1 MATES
6 KPQSKRSSKNENS
19 GEGAAA
25 IEDLLHKL
33 PGVDIDH
40 VLDHKRLTET
50 FKKEDTT
57 LHRLADLQRLGCE
70 QDQDHMTYKPNPY
83 NKSISFCDIFEIT
96 SCQYLAVLVSE
107 LSHFDKSPGYI
118 SILTLVCQ
126 INVGLRSLI

>member
-50 FKKEDTT
+50 FKKEGTT

-83 NKSISFCDIFEIT
+83 NKSISFCDVFEI
-96 SCQYLAVLVSE
+96 SLPPQCLAILVSE
-107 LSHFDKSPGYI
+107 LSHFDKGPGIHTFAY
-118 SILTLVCQ
+118 LL
-126 INVGLRSLI
+126 